1 MVVVAVEGINT
12 WCMLSLNCFKMA
24 KLLETYP
31 GFIWVCRE
39 MGTLMLMEVEFFWR
53 TFGYTSHKKMYFTFG
68 ISSQG
73 HFQELKSLIIC

>member
-39 MGTLMLMEVEFFWR
+39 MGTLMLMEVEFFGGHLVIHLIR
-53 TFGYTSHKKMYFTFG
+53 KCTSLLEFHPKDIFRN
-68 ISSQG
+68 
-73 HFQELKSLIIC
+73 LKV